1 MEGVPHAPNTDE
13 KAGVQTMNKSTGL
26 GLVEVGQRILL
37 GTSEASNMAGAYLS
51 HMERLIS
58 LAT

>member
-1 MEGVPHAPNTDE
+1 MERVPHAPNSDE
-13 KAGVQTMNKSTGL
+13 EAGVQTMNMSTGL
-26 GLVEVGQRILL
+26 WLVEVGRRILL
-37 GTSEASNMAGAYLS
+37 RTSEASNMAGVYLS